1 MKEKRKS
8 IDFINSICAS
18 RSQGLLGEQRL
29 IRMAEAESLAS
40 AFDVLRESA
49 FGGEINYSSAEYERV
64 IESEEKA
71 LNAFVKE
78 YAPSD
83 EIEGYCLAPY
93 DFYNAEVMVKCEKL
107 GLSYEEYVGPI
118 GAFSLEELQLLVKG
132 KEQAIFPKELVRAV
146 KEALLILEENGG
158 GMAVGV
164 IFVRAKY
171 EYLTR
176 IVKTGYLKEIISKE
190 IDGLNLCSAIRAND
204 VDLAISQYVH
214 GGKLTVEAIKA
225 IALRDKKALK
235 LLLSS
240 DCWIKDI
247 ALQAIDIANSGKPL
261 VETERQLN
269 GLSASRMLAG
279 RYTESGGTYPFML
292 YYCRRKNEI
301 ACVRTALTG
310 KANGLL
316 AEEIKR
322 RFITV

>member
-18 RSQGLLGEQRL
+18 RSQSLLGEQRL

-49 FGGEINYSSAEYERV
+49 FGGEINLSSAEYEKI
-64 IESEEKA
+64 IEGEENA

-93 DFYNAEVMVKCEKL
+93 DFYNAEVMLKCKSL
-107 GLSYEEYVGPI
+107 GFAYENYVGPV
-118 GAFSLEELQLLVKG
+118 GVFSLEELYLLVSG
-132 KEQAIFPKELVRAV
+132 EEQAVFPKELINAV
-146 KEALLILEENGG
+146 KEATFVLENDGG

-164 IFVRAKY
+164 IFTRAKY
-171 EYLTR
+171 EYLKR
-176 IVKTGYLKEIISKE
+176 IVKTGYLRSIIAKE

-204 VDLAISQYVH
+204 VELAMEQFIS
-214 GGKLTVEAIKA
+214 GGKLNKDAVKA
-225 IALRDKKALK
+225 IALRDKNTLQA
-235 LLLSS
+235 LLSN
-240 DCWIKDI
+240 DCWIKDV
-247 ALQAIDIANSGKPL
+247 ALRAIDIANGGKPL
-261 VETERQLN
+261 VETERELN
-269 GLSASRMLAG
+269 SLSAKRMIEG

-292 YYCRRKNEI
+292 YYYRRRNEI
-301 ACVRTALTG
+301 ACVRTVLTG

-316 AEEIKR
+316 SEEIKR
-322 RFITV
+322 RLITV